1 MILHFLYNIISSK
14 NLTLKQKIIELKKNY
29 EFYTNLK
36 KLLKNDE
43 LYQIC
48 ENQENSLIE
57 FTSKFTKDDNKLL
70 KQLFEND
77 VKNKLKKNKLKT
89 KINFKSDEDFKQI
102 GYGTIFVKGVIQG
115 LWTTGKS
122 TFYLPI
128 WKRKENR
135 LKIELY
141 SIPPIMVNINIEN
154 NFKRQISLTT
164 LSSKSIFLTLPK
176 DNCNE
181 EICQITIKT
190 DKLWFPHKIIKSNEI
205 VLLGVG
211 IKSISNVT

>member
-1 MILHFLYNIISSK
+1 
-14 NLTLKQKIIELKKNY
+14 
-29 EFYTNLK
+29 
-36 KLLKNDE
+36 
-43 LYQIC
+43 
-48 ENQENSLIE
+48 
-57 FTSKFTKDDNKLL
+57 L
-70 KQLFEND
+70 KQLFEKD
-77 VKNKLKKNKLKT
+77 VKNIMEKNKLKT
-89 KINFKSDEDFKQI
+89 KINFESDEDFKQI
-102 GYGTIFVKGVIQG
+102 GYGTIFVKGAIQG

-128 WKRKENR
+128 LKRKESK

-141 SIPPIMVNINIEN
+141 TIPAIAVNISIED
-154 NFKRQISLTT
+154 NFERQISLTT

-176 DNCNE
+176 DNSNE
-181 EICQITIKT
+181 EVCQITIKT